1 MRPIFLIGF
10 SGTGKSTVGR
20 LLGARLGRP
29 ACDLDA
35 LMVER
40 SGRTIADIFANDGE
54 AAFRQLESAV
64 LRDAAART
72 DGPIVA
78 TGGGVPTIAANRE
91 AMAARGWVIGL
102 EASPE
107 TIYRRLRDTVEVRP
121 LLQAADPPEHIRAL
135 KASRQPVYALAH
147 WTVHTERLTP
157 EQVAEEIV
165 RAVAL
170 LECGEVPPQPDRGFR
185 VGAKWFGRD
194 RPLICVPIVAT
205 TPEEALA
212 QAARIVSLL
221 PDMVE
226 LRADYLRD
234 ISPGLVRELLPR
246 LAAYGLPIL
255 FTNRA
260 QAEGGVRA
268 QDEASRVATIE
279 AACVSGLP
287 AVVDVELAT
296 AALLRD
302 RVVAAGRAHGVP
314 VLLSFHDFKA
324 TPANDVLVA
333 HLAAMQAAGADA
345 AKLAL
350 MPATAADATRLLAFC
365 RAATTGALAGFA
377 LPLATMSMGALGMI
391 SRVVGHRAGSA
402 LTFAAVAPGGGSA
415 PGQLS
420 VAELRECWAALG
432 EGVTAP

>member
-40 SGRTIADIFANDGE
+40 TGRTIADIFANDGE
-54 AAFRQLESAV
+54 AAFRQLEAEV
-64 LRDAAART
+64 LRAAAERA

-91 AMAARGWVIGL
+91 AMAAHGWVICL

-107 TIYRRLRDTVEVRP
+107 TVYRRLRDTVEIRP
-121 LLQAADPPEHIRAL
+121 LLQAADPLEHIRAL
-135 KASRQPVYALAH
+135 KATRQPAYALAH
-147 WTVHTERLTP
+147 WTVHTDRLAP
-157 EQVAEEIV
+157 EQVAEEV
-165 RAVAL
+165 ARAVAL
-170 LECGEVPPQPDRGFR
+170 LERGAAERPAAGFP
-185 VGAKWFGRD
+185 VGAKRFGRD
-194 RPLICVPIVAT
+194 RPLVCVPIVAA
-205 TPEEALA
+205 TPDEALA
-212 QAARIVSLL
+212 QAARIAPLR

-234 ISPGLVRELLPR
+234 LSPQLVRALLPR
-246 LAAYGLPIL
+246 LAAHKLPIL

-260 QAEGGVRA
+260 QAEGGVQA
-268 QDEASRVATIE
+268 QEEASRVAVIE
-279 AACVSGLP
+279 AGCASGVP

-296 AALLRD
+296 AATLRD
-302 RVVAAGRAHGVP
+302 RVVAAGRAGGVP
-314 VLLSFHDFKA
+314 VLMSFHDFAA
-324 TPANDVLVA
+324 TPADGVLVA
-333 HLAAMQAAGADA
+333 HLAAMHAAGADA
-345 AKLAL
+345 AKLSL
-350 MPATAADATRLLAFC
+350 MPQTAADATRLLALT
-365 RAATTGALAGFA
+365 RAATSGQVAGFA

-391 SRVVGHRAGSA
+391 TRVVGHRAGSA

-415 PGQLS
+415 PGQLAI
-420 VAELRECWAALG
+420 AELRECWAALG
-432 EGVTAP
+432 EDVAP